1 VRRPPTPIVR
11 EVTPQEYALRQYA
24 VAYDR
29 LEDRERQFIEAGR
42 LDLALGARIL
52 ADRVLAAY
60 QSELT
65 A

>member
-1 VRRPPTPIVR
+1 MKRPTPIVR
-11 EVTPQEYALRQYA
+11 EITPQEYALRQYA

-29 LEDRERQFIEAGR
+29 LEALERRLLDAGCEVIALSAR
-42 LDLALGARIL
+42 LL